1 MPLDLQS
8 KLLAFLDSMS
18 FTRLGGEKSMRVNV
32 RLMAATNRN
41 LAEEISA
48 GRFRHD
54 LFYRLDIFS
63 IQLPPLR
70 ERLEDIPMLV
80 EELLSEVA
88 PDFRYSGTTRQWRR
102 MMEVLTDYSWPGNIR
117 ELRNVLERAL
127 IVSRGGPLKSEHLQV
142 AGEKSPEDR
151 LGMSMPIDSSLPEVL
166 GGIERSLIEEALQ
179 RSCGNKKKAAKLLGV
194 SRYALARHM
203 EKLGIH
209 TVADNLPGN
218 MCK

>member
-18 FTRLGGEKSMRVNV
+18 FTRLGGEKSVRVNV
-32 RLMAATNRN
+32 RLIAATNRD
-41 LAEEISA
+41 LAGEISA
-48 GRFRHD
+48 GRFRQD

-88 PDFRYSGTTRQWRR
+88 LDFRYKGTVHQWRR
-102 MMEVLTDYSWPGNIR
+102 MMEILMDYSWPGNVR

-127 IVSRGGPLKSEHLQV
+127 IVSRGGPLKLEHLQV
-142 AGEKSPEDR
+142 AWDKPPDAR
-151 LGMSMPIDSSLPEVL
+151 PRVSMPIDGSLPEVL
-166 GGIERSLIEEALQ
+166 GGIERSLIEKALQ
-179 RSCGNKKKAAKLLGV
+179 LSYGNKKKAAKLLGI
-194 SRYALARHM
+194 SRFAMARHM

-209 TVADNLPGN
+209 SIADNLPGN
-218 MCK
+218 RCK